1 MFGCQEE
8 YPRRRNGRGGTQ
20 KENRNGVF
28 LNHVADA
35 VYSRVQ
41 TSVHMFRHN
50 EKDNVIEFLP
60 IREQSVFMV

>member
-1 MFGCQEE
+1 MG
-8 YPRRRNGRGGTQ
+8 GGGTQ

-41 TSVHMFRHN
+41 MSVHMFRHN